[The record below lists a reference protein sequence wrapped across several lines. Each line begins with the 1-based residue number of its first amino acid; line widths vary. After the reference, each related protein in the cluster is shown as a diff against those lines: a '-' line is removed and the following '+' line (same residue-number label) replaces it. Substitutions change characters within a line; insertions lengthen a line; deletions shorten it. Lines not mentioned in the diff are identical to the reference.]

1 MLGHLVSN
9 RAAPD
14 LHATAPNG
22 WLKRLMA
29 FLFRRAT

>member
-9 RAAPD
+9 RATPVLHGNAP
-14 LHATAPNG
+14 HG

-29 FLFRRAT
+29 VLFRRR